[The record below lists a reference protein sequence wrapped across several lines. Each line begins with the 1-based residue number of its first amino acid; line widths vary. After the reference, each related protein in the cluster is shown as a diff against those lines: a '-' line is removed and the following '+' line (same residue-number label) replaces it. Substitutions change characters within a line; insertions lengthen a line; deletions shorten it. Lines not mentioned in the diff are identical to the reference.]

1 MKDGNEMSETGIL
14 AYGAYVPRRRLQRA
28 AIHAANKW
36 FAPGLGGLA
45 KGERAVANWD
55 EDSVTM
61 AVEAARDCLT
71 GVDRATV
78 AGLTLAS
85 TTLPFADR
93 LNAGIVKEALTL
105 ADATRATD
113 ATGSLR
119 AGTGAL
125 LAALDGAH
133 TQLCIAAD
141 LRKARPASEGEL
153 MQGDGATALLVGRGE
168 LIARVVATHSVTVDF
183 VDHFRRTGVDFDYGW
198 ESRWIRDEGYTRLLG
213 GAIRDALAQAG
224 IAADGIDHA
233 VIPVSVRGVAAGLAK
248 KLGIRAEAVADP
260 LQSIVGDTGTAHP
273 LLMLVDTL
281 ERAAPGQRI
290 LLVGFGQG
298 VDVLVL
304 ETTQAL
310 ARLPARRGLRG
321 HLAERQEDG
330 NYQRFLFH
338 RGLLDLERGMRAELD
353 QKQPGSTL
361 YRQRKAVLGLVGGR
375 CTKTGTVQFPRTAV
389 GVNPNDRTVGSQE
402 DYPLADR
409 LARIVTFTA
418 DSLSYSPDPPT
429 YYGTVDFEGGGRLV
443 AVFAEVS
450 AADVEV
456 GRPMRMV
463 FRINAVD
470 EQRDFIKYFWKAVPA
485 SEGGQ

>member
-1 MKDGNEMSETGIL
+1 MKDGIQMSETGIL
-14 AYGAYVPRRRLQRA
+14 AFGAYVPRRRLQRA

-55 EDSVTM
+55 EDAVTL

-71 GVDRATV
+71 GIERSSVG
-78 AGLTLAS
+78 GLTLAS

-105 ADATRATD
+105 PDAVRAADAA
-113 ATGSLR
+113 GSLR
-119 AGTGAL
+119 AGTSAL
-125 LAALDGAH
+125 LAALDGAR
-133 TQLCIAAD
+133 TQLCLAAD
-141 LRKARPASEGEL
+141 RRKARPASEGEL
-153 MQGDGATALLVGRGE
+153 TQGDGAAALLVGRGDV
-168 LIARVVATHSVTVDF
+168 IARLLATHSVTIDF

-213 GAIRDALAQAG
+213 GAIRDALSNAG
-224 IAADGIDHA
+224 VAPDSIDHA
-233 VIPVSVRGVAAGLAK
+233 VIPISARGVAAGLAK
-248 KLGIRAEAVADP
+248 KLGIRAEAVVDP
-260 LQSIVGDTGTAHP
+260 LQATVGDTGAAHP
-273 LLMLVDTL
+273 LLMLVAAL
-281 ERAAPGQRI
+281 EAAEPGQRI
-290 LLVGFGQG
+290 LVAGFGQG
-298 VDVLVL
+298 VDVLL
-304 ETTQAL
+304 FETTEAL
-310 ARLPARRGLRG
+310 ARLPARRGVRG
-321 HLAERQEDG
+321 HLADRLEDG

-361 YRQRKAVLGLVGGR
+361 YRHRKAVLGLVGGR
-375 CTKTGTVQFPRTAV
+375 CTKTGTVQFPKSDV
-389 GVNPNDRTVGSQE
+389 SVNPNDRATGTQE

-409 LARIVTFTA
+409 RARIVTFTA

-429 YYGTVDFEGGGRLV
+429 YYGTIDFEGGGRLV
-443 AVFAEVS
+443 AVFAEAS
-450 AADVEV
+450 ADDIEV

-485 SEGGQ
+485 PEGDQ